1 MTIRAEVDPSVPTGD
16 ERPSAGE
23 ASTSASASGGRT
35 TRYRYLIAVV
45 SDLESTV
52 TIDQLVD
59 VMVRWEAV
67 HGEAT
72 EKSWHEIHEELYRV
86 DLPTLDR
93 ADLLEFDADAGTVT
107 GPDRR

>member
-1 MTIRAEVDPSVPTGD
+1 MMAQAEADSPVPACDGHPAPD
-16 ERPSAGE
+16 D

-59 VMVRWEAV
+59 VMAHWEAT
-67 HGEAT
+67 HGSAT
-72 EKSWHEIHEELYRV
+72 GKTWHDIHEELYRV